1 MPVSRM
7 VTFPCV
13 LCDGSEQLMLLGL
26 DAWTR
31 VNTCRVGF
39 FPCGLPLNS
48 STQPLMMKAPLAFA
62 VAIPLPTFAFLQAAI
77 APAIVWFESWLAEHF
92 FASFGLIFQFLSR
105 KIWVLS

>member
-13 LCDGSEQLMLLGL
+13 LCDGSEQSIVLGL

-31 VNTCRVGF
+31 VNTCSVGF

-48 STQPLMMKAPLAFA
+48 STQPSISKLPFAVA

-77 APAIVWFESWLAEHF
+77 APAIVWFESWLALHF
-92 FASFGLIFQFLSR
+92 FAAFGFTLKFLSR
-105 KIWVLS
+105 